1 MKSTVKV
8 AKTVDQAVSLA
19 LKELDCTKDE
29 AIIEILEEPKSGFFG
44 LIGSKDA
51 VVKVSC
57 EENIEELLNE
67 VVSGNFGKEEKEIVK
82 EVKKETPKKEEKPK
96 REKIKKEFPKKETI
110 KKETKKKETVKKE
123 KINLVEERIEDE
135 IVKDNSKIEIIV
147 DEELKTKTKEF
158 LNEVVSKMGIKAF
171 IETFSDNETIKF
183 NIVPENENDI
193 GIIIGKRG
201 ETLDAIQYLV
211 NLVANRNSKE
221 YVRITVDS
229 NNYREKRIKSLESL
243 ANKMASKAKK
253 YNRNMRLEPMNP
265 YERRIVHSALQG
277 VNGIYTA
284 SEGEEP
290 YRKVVIKVKRKNKK
304 DNNQK

>member
-29 AIIEILEEPKSGFFG
+29 AIIDILEEPKSGFFG

-67 VVSGNFGKEEKEIVK
+67 VVSGNFEKKEEKIVEEIVK
-82 EVKKETPKKEEKPK
+82 DTPKKVKKPK
-96 REKIKKEFPKKETI
+96 REKIEKDVPKKETI
-110 KKETKKKETVKKE
+110 KKEKVEKKKTD
-123 KINLVEERIEDE
+123 LVEEIIEDE
-135 IVKDNSKIEIIV
+135 IVEDNSKIEFIV

-158 LNEVVSKMGIKAF
+158 LNEVVSKMGINAF

-221 YVRITVDS
+221 YIRITVDS

-277 VNGIYTA
+277 VQGIYTS

>member
-29 AIIEILEEPKSGFFG
+29 AIIDILEEPKSGFFG

-67 VVSGNFGKEEKEIVK
+67 VVSGNFEKKEEKIVEEIVK
-82 EVKKETPKKEEKPK
+82 DTPKKVEKPK
-96 REKIKKEFPKKETI
+96 REKIEKDVPKKETI
-110 KKETKKKETVKKE
+110 KKEKVEKKKTD
-123 KINLVEERIEDE
+123 LVEEIIEDE
-135 IVKDNSKIEIIV
+135 IVEDNSKIEFIV

-158 LNEVVSKMGIKAF
+158 LNEVVSKMGINAF

-221 YVRITVDS
+221 YIRITVDS

-277 VNGIYTA
+277 VQGIYTS

>member
-8 AKTVDQAVSLA
+8 AKTVDQAVNLA
-19 LKELDCTKDE
+19 LKELDCTRDE

-67 VVSGNFGKEEKEIVK
+67 VASENFGKEEKEIVK
-82 EVKKETPKKEEKPK
+82 ESPKKVEKPKKNEVKKEV
-96 REKIKKEFPKKETI
+96 PKKETI

-123 KINLVEERIEDE
+123 DKNLVEEIIEE
-135 IVKDNSKIEIIV
+135 KIVEDNSKIDIII

-277 VNGIYTA
+277 VQGIYTA

-290 YRKVVIKVKRKNKK
+290 YRKVVIKVKRKNI
-304 DNNQK
+304 NR

>member
-29 AIIEILEEPKSGFFG
+29 AIIDILEEPKSGFFG

-67 VVSGNFGKEEKEIVK
+67 VVSGNFEKKEEKIVEEIVK
-82 EVKKETPKKEEKPK
+82 DTPKKVEKPK
-96 REKIKKEFPKKETI
+96 REKIEKDVPKKKTI
-110 KKETKKKETVKKE
+110 KKEKVEKKKTD
-123 KINLVEERIEDE
+123 LVEEIIEDE
-135 IVKDNSKIEIIV
+135 IVEDNSKIEFIV

-158 LNEVVSKMGIKAF
+158 LNEVVSKMGINAF

-221 YVRITVDS
+221 YIRITVDS

-277 VNGIYTA
+277 VQGIYTS

>member
-8 AKTVDQAVSLA
+8 AKTVDQAVNLA
-19 LKELDCTKDE
+19 LKELDCTRDE

-67 VVSGNFGKEEKEIVK
+67 VASENFGKEEKEIVK
-82 EVKKETPKKEEKPK
+82 ESPKKVEKPKKNEVKKEV
-96 REKIKKEFPKKETI
+96 PKKETI

-123 KINLVEERIEDE
+123 DKNLVEEIIEE
-135 IVKDNSKIEIIV
+135 KIVEDNSKIDIII

-277 VNGIYTA
+277 VQGIYTA

-290 YRKVVIKVKRKNKK
+290 YRKVVIKVKRKNKR